1 MVAIAPH
8 PKGTAVKRKRIVAT
22 GLAML
27 VVAGAGYLALGSF
40 GFLAPAREYRPVPAG
55 HREIIFLAPATSGE
69 AWERLVAAVDA
80 LCQESLQSGGDK
92 PRLNVAK
99 ERAFTDLTADVPEV
113 SLWPDG
119 CEDARLWIRWCKL
132 SAESNSEKW
141 ISRLSGGARPPLGV
155 IAGDTSFRALRAAEA
170 LQRHRGDW
178 QGPPP
183 LLLLTTATA
192 ESYVP
197 HNKPNVATTD
207 KDVPRQLLDV
217 YEGRTFRF
225 SFANSRMAA
234 AVLDFVRTHDES
246 WPSGTRPANLATKSA
261 AACAAPHNPLAVA
274 VLAATA
280 DDLFTTYLYSLKW
293 DDDSFSADL
302 ADRFRV
308 QFLEAFPRPRVSPYQ
323 IEYSV
328 GDFYQPNPREAF
340 VVGQLLPELK
350 ATRERRQLMLLPA
363 DAERA
368 RRFLHTVVRRSA
380 PVDLNN
386 LVVLACDSLSF
397 NTILRDRNVAWN
409 IQDLPVPL
417 VMFSHRNPV
426 AEDVGFK
433 ETTAA
438 GATGTE
444 DLLLYRDIVETLLLT
459 AYRDSALTASSDEV
473 AIGLHQ
479 LSWAN
484 GRVRPPPADAG
495 APLLFNPRDGNRHD
509 GTGEHIIILRP
520 DSDDRGL
527 LAQASITVWQLR
539 ADTLHHTAWRKVR
552 TLTVTY
558 DSLAPGSP

>member
-1 MVAIAPH
+1 
-8 PKGTAVKRKRIVAT
+8 VKRKQILAT
-22 GLAML
+22 ALAML

-40 GFLAPAREYRPVPAG
+40 GFLAPARDYRPVPAG
-55 HREIIFLAPATSGE
+55 HREIVFLAPATSGE

-80 LCQESLQSGGDK
+80 MRQESMQSGGDK
-92 PRLNVAK
+92 PRLNIDK

-119 CEDARLWIRWCKL
+119 CEDARLWVRWFKL

-141 ISRLSGGARPPLGV
+141 IARLSEAARPPLAVVG
-155 IAGDTSFRALRAAEA
+155 GDTSFRGLRAAEA
-170 LQRHRGDW
+170 MERHRGDW

-183 LLLLTTATA
+183 LLFFTTATA

-207 KDVPRQLLDV
+207 KDVPKFLLDV
-217 YEGRTFRF
+217 YKDRTFRF
-225 SFANSRMAA
+225 SFINSRMAA
-234 AVLDFVRTHDES
+234 AVLDFVQTHDEL
-246 WPSGTRPANLATKSA
+246 WPSWTRPIELATASA
-261 AACAAPHNPLAVA
+261 AASAAAHDPLASA
-274 VLAATA
+274 VLAAAA
-280 DDLFTTYLYSLKW
+280 DDLFTTYLYTLKW
-293 DDDSFSADL
+293 DDDNSSADL

-308 QFLEAFPRPRVSPYQ
+308 QFLDAFPRPRVSPYQ

-350 ATRERRQLMLLPA
+350 AARERRQLMLLPA

-380 PVDLNN
+380 PADLKN

-438 GATGTE
+438 SATGTE
-444 DLLLYRDIVETLLLT
+444 DLLLYRDIVESLLLT
-459 AYRDSALTASSDEV
+459 AYRDMALTATSDDV
-473 AIGLHQ
+473 ALALHR
-479 LSWAN
+479 LSWSN
-484 GRVRPPPADAG
+484 GRVRPPPADAE
-495 APLLFNPRDGNRHD
+495 APLLFNPQDGNRHD
-509 GTGEHIIILRP
+509 GTGEHIVVLRP
-520 DSDDRGL
+520 DSDDHGL
-527 LAQASITVWQLR
+527 LAQASITVWQMQGSS
-539 ADTLHHTAWRKVR
+539 HHGSAWRKVR

-558 DSLAPGSP
+558 DSLPPGSP